1 MTGVIYARYST
12 DNQREESIEGQLREC
27 KAFAEKNGIQIIDTY
42 IDRAMSAKTDNRPD
56 FQKMIKDSAKQ
67 QFETVIVWKLDRF
80 ARNRY
85 DSAHYK
91 SILKRNNVRVL
102 SATEAI
108 SQGAEGIILESVLEG
123 MAEYYSAEL
132 AEKVI
137 RGQTENALSCR
148 FNGGTVPVGYN
159 IVNQHFVVNNEV
171 APLVLSAY
179 EMYDDGKTMQEIA
192 DDLNVKGLRN
202 TRGTKLTINTVSNL
216 LTNRRYIG
224 EYSYRDILVPDGIP
238 AIVPKDLFNRVQER
252 IAKNKKSPARHRADE
267 EYILSTKLYCGKC
280 MTFMDGESGTA
291 RNKETY
297 RYYKCLSAKR
307 KRGCDKKAV
316 KKKWIEDIVI
326 DQILECIWDDNLI
339 EDVTDLVMKMQ
350 RQENTAVS
358 LLNKRLDEV
367 NESISNIL
375 SAIEQGIITP
385 STKQRLEELE
395 GQKKEFEIEIAKE
408 NITRLTLDRD
418 QIKFWFHRFRK
429 VDASKPENRRRLVD
443 SFVNSIILYDD
454 RIKFYFNFKKG
465 AKTLSLTDLEKG
477 SDMLDSLPPKS
488 TVISITV
495 AFFIFS
501 VQKAAEPQP
510 IGGKP
515 CAKGH

>member
-1 MTGVIYARYST
+1 MTGVIYARYSS

-27 KAFAEKNGIQIIDTY
+27 KVFAEKNGIQIIDTY

-148 FNGGTVPVGYN
+148 FNGGTVPVGYS
-159 IVNQHFVVNNEV
+159 IVNQHFVVNNDT

-179 EMYDDGKTMQEIA
+179 EMYDEGKTMQEVA

-280 MTFMDGESGTA
+280 MTFMVGESGTA

-326 DQILECIWDDNLI
+326 DQILKCIWDDNLI
-339 EDVTDLVMKMQ
+339 DDVTDLVMKMQ
-350 RQENTAVS
+350 RQENTVVS

-367 NESISNIL
+367 NKSISNIL
-375 SAIEQGIITP
+375 SAIEQGIITA

-408 NITRLTLDRD
+408 NITRPTLDRD

-454 RIKFYFNFKKG
+454 RIEFYFNFKKG

-477 SDMLDSLPPKS
+477 SDMLDSLPPKR
-488 TVISITV
+488 
-495 AFFIFS
+495 
-501 VQKAAEPQP
+501 
-510 IGGKP
+510 KP
-515 CAKGH
+515 CRIPAGFLLCG